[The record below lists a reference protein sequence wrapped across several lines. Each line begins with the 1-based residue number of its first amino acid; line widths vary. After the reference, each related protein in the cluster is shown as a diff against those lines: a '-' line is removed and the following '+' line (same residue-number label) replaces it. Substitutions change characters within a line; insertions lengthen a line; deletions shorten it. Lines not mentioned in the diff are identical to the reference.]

1 MRPQAPTRG
10 PAERSAAMT
19 ESMKTKRSDDHS
31 PYANTSPML
40 AVGFLALLFVLVLK
54 VMGG

>member
-1 MRPQAPTRG
+1 
-10 PAERSAAMT
+10 MT